1 MGVSVAAL
9 AALFFAAVGETEGT
23 TLVFIHYH
31 KTGNILTPQLKE
43 GILKYKELGL
53 SKGATPLK
61 GKRRCVCGALPC
73 KEKGESTIW
82 TAPEMSLRPSPMPPC
97 YAFLHMVRDPAKWA
111 VSFYDYHRAGHEIK
125 AWVGYELNCTVGQ
138 PTHASA
144 LEMSGALL
152 DATVAACA
160 ALVTPGHTFYR
171 HLRDLPEKDGLRLV
185 ALLSIFGGTNLES
198 HLPTGELG
206 RSAAN
211 LRKMQE
217 TPQARVLNMFMDDFI
232 TRPAVAMSKV
242 SDFVTNLTMGDATEE
257 KRARVR
263 ASLANKMAQRQ
274 TELLRKPSHHM
285 TFQQRSHE
293 QKEALLLHLDSDPVL
308 APTYRVWRRLFG
320 LVA

>member
-1 MGVSVAAL
+1 MGVSVSAL
-9 AALFFAAVGETEGT
+9 AALFFAALGETEGT

-31 KTGNILTPQLKE
+31 KTGNQLTPQLKE
-43 GILKYKELGL
+43 GIQKYKRLGL
-53 SKGATPLK
+53 SNNAARLG
-61 GKRRCVCGALPC
+61 GKRICPCGALPC
-73 KEKGESTIW
+73 EEQGGSTIW
-82 TAPEMSLRPSPMPPC
+82 NAPEMSLRPSPMPPC

-111 VSFYDYHRAGHEIK
+111 VSFYDYHRAGHEEN
-125 AWVGYELNCTVGQ
+125 AWVDYVPNCTAGL

-144 LEMSGALL
+144 LELSAPLL

-160 ALVTPGHTFYR
+160 ALVTPGHNFFR
-171 HLRDLPEKDGLRLV
+171 HLRDLPEEDGLRLV
-185 ALLSIFGGTNLES
+185 ALLMILGGTKPGHDS

-217 TPQARVLNMFMDDFI
+217 TPQARVLNMLMDDFI
-232 TRPAVAMSKV
+232 TRPAVAMSEV
-242 SDFVTNLTMGDATEE
+242 SDFVTNLTMGDRGE
-257 KRARVR
+257 RARVQ
-263 ASLANKMAQRQ
+263 ASLANQMAQRQ
-274 TELLRKPSHHM
+274 TAVLRKPTNHM
-285 TFQQRSHE
+285 TFQRRSHE